1 MPMLAFVQ
9 DNMTCTAFLKKPR
22 PGYKEWVTCLR
33 LHCVTDLKLT
43 IVKNSWWPPLG
54 GDWAKKLK
62 PTWGSSCN
70 TKSPPGVA
78 DKGKGSHQPILY
90 ISLFGNDLIQHQMYY
105 NGLMSFDRTP
115 IRALIM
121 VKDMICFVATKQK
134 VQYIFS
140 SWQTSPVWTCF
151 TFF

>member
-1 MPMLAFVQ
+1 MWRSCHDLSTLIVRTISALETQQRLFYFFRPFMVWIYVKRNVWFIPMLAFVQ

-78 DKGKGSHQPILY
+78 DKGKGPHPLHLSFWQWSH
-90 ISLFGNDLIQHQMYY
+90 S
-105 NGLMSFDRTP
+105 
-115 IRALIM
+115 
-121 VKDMICFVATKQK
+121 
-134 VQYIFS
+134 
-140 SWQTSPVWTCF
+140 TSDVL
-151 TFF
+151 